1 MSSVM
6 NFVCKSCSRSLN
18 ADADHGLREVV
29 TSLERTAAEQRC
41 LLPKSSVRVSPIA
54 DSSST
59 ELPSAR
65 VRRFGAAPAPVRLTE
80 MEPPEVELAGTALVS
95 AHPPPPPPAAPFG
108 PNSSQDAQVCAPAFS
123 IN

>member
-18 ADADHGLREVV
+18 ADADHRLAKLV
-29 TSLERTAAEQRC
+29 TSLERTVAEQRR
-41 LLPKSSVRVSPIA
+41 LLHKTSGRVSPIA
-54 DSSST
+54 DSSPT
-59 ELPSAR
+59 EMPSAR

-95 AHPPPPPPAAPFG
+95 AHPPPPTPTPRCTLWPC
-108 PNSSQDAQVCAPAFS
+108 Q
-123 IN
+123 